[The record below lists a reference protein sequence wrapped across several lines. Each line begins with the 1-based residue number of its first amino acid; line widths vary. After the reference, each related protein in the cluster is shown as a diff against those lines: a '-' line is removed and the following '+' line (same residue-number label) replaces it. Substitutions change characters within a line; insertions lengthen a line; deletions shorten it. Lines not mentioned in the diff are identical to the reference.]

1 MKYLA
6 SKVGHLLIVG
16 ILVMTGCGGGTGDP
30 GAAGRLG
37 EKGDAGIP
45 GANGANGD
53 AGLPG
58 LPGTNGTDGGNGVNG
73 DAGAD
78 TAPLNLTITNS
89 LTNTGVSGATV
100 ALVPAITAAL
110 TADNN
115 GKISATLPNGDYTLT
130 ISAAGYTPATLNLGV
145 SPDSGPLTVKL
156 VPAANIYVS
165 AGKDVTGQTP
175 GAKVSLTGVATPLD
189 GNTTV
194 TAYSWTQTG
203 GPQAT
208 LTGVTTATPK
218 VTLPLASDYK
228 NALIASLAAPP
239 ITAASLDVTAPSS
252 FPVRLDVL
260 GINPHSIED
269 ASTVVLTL
277 TVTTSAGTY
286 TSTVNVTADLHLQFQ
301 VTTGL
306 RNVPVG
312 IPQVLQAAALPTGT
326 SAPTAWNWSVDL
338 SGATG
343 STASITDPTSQYPI
357 FTPDAIGRYVFTE
370 ASTGGSITLYAGN
383 WGGAIGGVSP
393 TDGLPLISNGCS
405 ICHNGTIAP
414 NKWPDW
420 RMTGHA
426 RAFSNNINDPANNW
440 TVTACASCHT
450 VGYNTLTSANNG
462 GFDDVMTAANWT
474 QPPGAANDY
483 ASMFQSSN
491 SNVVKLASLANVQ
504 CDSCHGPTNSPGHP
518 PNAGTGVTP
527 DPDSR
532 VSIKSEVCGSCHGA
546 PPRFGR
552 YQQWKESLHANYN
565 GASRGVATTAND
577 NATTGDNRANSCARC
592 HTGQGFLAWVDQS
605 TANDGTI
612 GNMNLVLQG
621 AATNGNNGN
630 ATGAE
635 LRALGLTA
643 AEVHPQTCAT
653 CHDPHATGNTSLV
666 PNNATVRVSGDIGMT
681 AGGFVATGLGRGA
694 VCVACHNS
702 RNGKHDDTVQA
713 TDASAPV
720 AFGTPHDGPMS
731 DVLLGVNAYFVT
743 PGQRGG
749 HSYIADTCAT
759 CHMELTP
766 PPADLS
772 FQGTGTNH
780 TFKADLTICKNCHG
794 AFDGGSL
801 QATTTASMSS
811 LGTSIANAVMTK
823 LNNGAT
829 GMLLW
834 VRAQDPATNNF
845 TSSASSTSN
854 VTFDTSANSI
864 TAISL
869 VNAST
874 FQITLNTAVA
884 TPTWFNGT
892 AAATGP
898 GTIKTFNVSV
908 SAIKVDNAGTAG
920 NLAFFPGSP
929 TGVAGSTAT
938 GTPGTLFKALWNFGL
953 LTNDQSL
960 GIHNPGFYQAVIGAT
975 VTAMQTGA
983 N

>member
-1 MKYLA
+1 MKHLA
-6 SKVGHLLIVG
+6 GKVSNLLIAG

-30 GAAGRLG
+30 GAAGNPG
-37 EKGDAGIP
+37 AKGDAGMP
-45 GANGANGD
+45 GANGTDGD

-58 LPGTNGTDGGNGVNG
+58 NPGSNGNNGNNGNNG
-73 DAGAD
+73 DAGTD
-78 TAPLNLTITNS
+78 TAPLNLSITNS
-89 LTNTGVSGATV
+89 LTNKGVSGATITL
-100 ALVPAITAAL
+100 APAASTTL
-110 TADNN
+110 TADSN
-115 GKISATLPNGDYTLT
+115 GKISVTLPIGAYTLT
-130 ISAAGYTPATLNLGV
+130 ISAPGFTPVTQKAGV
-145 SPDSGPLTVKL
+145 SPDTGPLTIKL
-156 VPAANIYVS
+156 VPKANVYVS
-165 AGKDVTGQTP
+165 AGTNVTAQAP
-175 GAKVSLTGVATPLD
+175 GATVSLTGIATPLD
-189 GNTTV
+189 GSSV
-194 TAYSWTQTG
+194 VSSYSWAQTG
-203 GPQAT
+203 GPKAT
-208 LTGVTTATPK
+208 LTDVTKATAQ
-218 VTLPLASDYK
+218 VTLPTASTYK
-228 NALIASLAAPP
+228 DALIKSLAAPP

-252 FPVRLDVL
+252 FPARLDVL
-260 GINPHSIED
+260 GINPHSIQD
-269 ASTVVLTL
+269 SSTVVLTL
-277 TVTTSAGTY
+277 TATTSSGTY
-286 TSTVNVTADLHLQFQ
+286 TSTVNVTANLPFQ

-312 IPQVLQAAALPTGT
+312 IAQVLQAAALPTGAT
-326 SAPTAWNWSVDL
+326 APTAWNWSVNTA
-338 SGATG
+338 SAPG
-343 STASITDPTSQYPI
+343 STATITDPTSQYPI
-357 FTPDAIGRYVFTE
+357 FTPDVIGKFVFTE

-383 WGGAIGGVSP
+383 WGGAIGGVSA
-393 TDGLPLISNGCS
+393 TDGLPLISNSCA
-405 ICHNGTIAP
+405 ICHNDTIAP

-426 RAFSNNINDPANNW
+426 QSFSNNINDPANHW
-440 TVTACASCHT
+440 SVTACASCHT
-450 VGYNTLTSANNG
+450 VGYNTLASANNG
-462 GFDDVMTAANWT
+462 GFDDVMTAAAWK

-483 ASMFQSSN
+483 ANMFKSSN
-491 SNVVKLASLANVQ
+491 SNEVKLAGLANVQ

-546 PPRFGR
+546 PPSYGR

-565 GASRGVATTAND
+565 GASRGVATTASD

-605 TANDGTI
+605 TDTDGTI
-612 GNMNLVLQG
+612 GSMNMLLQG
-621 AATNGNNGN
+621 AANNGNNGN

-635 LRALGLTA
+635 LRSLGLTA
-643 AEVHPQTCAT
+643 ADVHPQTCAT
-653 CHDPHATGNTSLV
+653 CHDPHATGNKSLV

-681 AGGFVATGLGRGA
+681 AGGFAATGLGRGA

-702 RNGKHDDTVQA
+702 RNGKHDDTVLA
-713 TDASAPV
+713 TDPVAPI

-780 TFKADLTICKNCHG
+780 TFKADLTICSNCHG

-801 QATTTASMSS
+801 QSTTKASLAS

-823 LNNGAT
+823 LNSGTT
-829 GMLLW
+829 GMVLW
-834 VRAQDPATNNF
+834 VRAQDPATSYF
-845 TSSASSTSN
+845 TSSASGTSN
-854 VTFDTSANSI
+854 VTFDTSTNPI

-874 FQITLNTAVA
+874 FQVTLRTAVS
-884 TPTWFNGT
+884 TPTWFNGSTT
-892 AAATGP
+892 AVGP
-898 GTIKTFNVSV
+898 STIKTFNVSF
-908 SAIKVDNAGTAG
+908 SALKVDNAGAAG

-929 TGVAGSTAT
+929 TGAAGSTAT
-938 GTPGTLFKALWNFGL
+938 GTPGTLYKALWNLGL

-960 GIHNPGFYQAVIGAT
+960 GIHNPAFYQAVIGAT
-975 VTAMQTGA
+975 TTAMQNGA

>member
-6 SKVGHLLIVG
+6 GKVSHLLIAG
-16 ILVMTGCGGGTGDP
+16 ILVMTGCGGGNGDP
-30 GAAGRLG
+30 GAVGTTG
-37 EKGDAGIP
+37 EEGDSGVP
-45 GANGANGD
+45 GSNGANGD

-58 LPGTNGTDGGNGVNG
+58 TNGTNGANGSNGANG
-73 DAGAD
+73 DAGVDSAQ
-78 TAPLNLTITNS
+78 LNLNIINS
-89 LTNTGVSGATV
+89 ITNTGISGATV
-100 ALVPAITAAL
+100 ALTPAVSAAL
-110 TADNN
+110 TADNT
-115 GKISATLPNGDYTLT
+115 GKISATLPNGDYALS
-130 ISAAGYTPATLNLGV
+130 ISATGYSTVTQNIGV
-145 SPDSGPLTVKL
+145 SPSTSPLIVKL
-156 VPAANIYVS
+156 VPTANVYVS
-165 AGKDVTGQTP
+165 AGTDKTGQAP
-175 GAKVSLTGVATPLD
+175 GATVSLTGTATSLD
-189 GNTTV
+189 GTTV
-194 TAYSWTQTG
+194 VSTYSWTQTG
-203 GPQAT
+203 GPTAT
-208 LTGVTTATPK
+208 LTGNTSPNPSVK
-218 VTLPLASDYK
+218 LPPSSTYK
-228 NALIASLAAPP
+228 DALIKSLAAPP

-277 TVTTSAGTY
+277 TVTTSSGIY
-286 TSTVNVTADLHLQFQ
+286 TSTVNVTADLPFQ

-306 RNVPVG
+306 RNVSVG
-312 IPQVLQAAALPTGT
+312 IPQVLQAAALPTGA
-326 SAPTAWNWSVDL
+326 SAPAAWNWTVNTA
-338 SGATG
+338 GAPG
-343 STASITDPTSQYPI
+343 SAASITDPTSQYPI
-357 FTPDAIGRYVFTE
+357 FTPDVIGTYVFAE
-370 ASTGGSITLYAGN
+370 GSTGGSITLYAGD
-383 WGGAIGGVSP
+383 WGGAIGGVST
-393 TDGLPLISNGCS
+393 TDGLPLISNNCA
-405 ICHNGTIAP
+405 ICHNNTIAP

-426 RAFSNNINDPANNW
+426 KAFSNNIDDPATNW

-450 VGYNTLTSANNG
+450 VGYNTLASAANG
-462 GFDDVMTAANWT
+462 GFDDVMTDAQWT
-474 QPPGAANDY
+474 QPPGAPNDY
-483 ASMFQSSN
+483 ANMFKSSN
-491 SNVVKLASLANVQ
+491 TNVVKLASLANVQ

-546 PPRFGR
+546 PPSYGR

-565 GASRGVATTAND
+565 GASRGVAAIAND
-577 NATTGDNRANSCARC
+577 NATTGDNRASSCARC

-605 TANDGTI
+605 AANDGTT
-612 GNMNLVLQG
+612 GNMNMVLQG
-621 AATNGNNGN
+621 AANNGNNGN

-653 CHDPHATGNTSLV
+653 CHDPHATGNTSLI

-681 AGGFVATGLGRGA
+681 AGGFAAIGLGRGA

-713 TDASAPV
+713 TDPVAPV

-780 TFKADLTICKNCHG
+780 TFKADLTICSNCHG

-801 QATTTASMSS
+801 QSTTTASLAS
-811 LGTSIANAVMTK
+811 LAKSIANAAMTK
-823 LNNGAT
+823 LNNGTT
-829 GMLLW
+829 GIVLW
-834 VRAQDPATNNF
+834 VRGQDPATNYF
-845 TSSASSTSN
+845 TSSASGTSN
-854 VTFDTSANSI
+854 VTFDTSTNPI
-864 TAISL
+864 TTASL

-874 FQITLNTAVA
+874 FQITLQTAVA

-892 AAATGP
+892 TAATGP
-898 GTIKTFNVSV
+898 ATIKTFNVSV
-908 SAIKVDNAGTAG
+908 SALKVDNAGAAG

-929 TGVAGSTAT
+929 TGAAGSTAS

-960 GIHNPGFYQAVIGAT
+960 GVHNPAFYRAVIAAT
-975 VTAMQTGA
+975 TTAMQNGA